1 MTGPSVTAVTMP
13 ANPAA
18 NATTLQKLLVTTVP
32 AGFTREPDSVGNTG
46 PTDLT
51 KAVRDDGTSDA
62 QAVLSV
68 DGFVYGYQG
77 LWQSTDGKRQIIV
90 FLYQFATPE
99 GAKSYSERAARIF
112 QSNQAQLKT
121 TTFTVP
127 GVSGATG
134 VAGTAQATSA
144 AIVLYA
150 KKAYSV
156 QVVTNGPDAAGLTAV
171 ANSVAA
177 SQFGRL

>member
-18 NATTLQKLLVTTVP
+18 NAASLQKLLVTAVP
-32 AGFTREPDSVGNTG
+32 AGFTRQPDSVGDTG
-46 PTDLT
+46 PADLA
-51 KAVRDDGTSDA
+51 KAVQDDGTSDA

-68 DGFVYGYQG
+68 DGFVYGYQR

-90 FLYQFATPE
+90 FLYQFASAD
-99 GAKSYSERAARIF
+99 GAKSYAARAARIF
-112 QSNQAQLKT
+112 QSNQSQLKT

-127 GVSGATG
+127 GVPGATG

-150 KKAYSV
+150 TKAYFV
-156 QVVTNGPDAAGLTAV
+156 QIVANGPDASGLSTLAT
-171 ANSVAA
+171 SVAA
-177 SQFGRL
+177 SQFARL

>member
-1 MTGPSVTAVTMP
+1 VTAVTTP

-18 NATTLQKLLVTTVP
+18 NAATLEKLLVTTVP
-32 AGFTREPDSVGNTG
+32 GGFARQPDSVGDTG
-46 PTDLT
+46 PADIT
-51 KAVRDDGTSDA
+51 KAAGDDGTSDA
-62 QAVLSV
+62 QAVLNV
-68 DGFVYGYQG
+68 DGFVYGYQR
-77 LWQSTDGKRQIIV
+77 LWQSGDGKRQLIV

-99 GAKSYSERAARIF
+99 GAKSYAARAARVF

-121 TTFTVP
+121 TTFAVP

-134 VAGTAQATSA
+134 VSGTAQGMKA

-156 QVVTNGPDAAGLTAV
+156 QVVANGPNDTGLASV

-177 SQFGRL
+177 SQFTRL